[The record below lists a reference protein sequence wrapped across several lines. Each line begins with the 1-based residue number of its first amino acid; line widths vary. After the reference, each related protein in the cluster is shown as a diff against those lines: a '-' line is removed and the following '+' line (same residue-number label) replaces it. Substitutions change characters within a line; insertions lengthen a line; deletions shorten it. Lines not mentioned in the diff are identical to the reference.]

1 LNVAVH
7 IEPAS
12 SPCPAVEYRWDADT
26 DILLARLDGASSGM
40 GMSGS
45 VELEG
50 SDGSW
55 LIIDVSAGR
64 IRGVEVAVWPDVHKR
79 PALVPPVSIEDAT
92 IVIPSRASQPGVASL
107 EVDTAIMCEADGD
120 ERLIHFRVGQKR
132 DVRTVR
138 LGRDLLIELDT
149 QSRIAGLWLMNV
161 PPFPST

>member
-1 LNVAVH
+1 MNVAVH

-12 SPCPAVEYRWDADT
+12 GLCPGVEYRWDTDT
-26 DILLARLDGASSGM
+26 DILLARLTDANAGT

-79 PALVPPVSIEDAT
+79 PALAVPAAVEDAT

-107 EVDTAIMCEADGD
+107 EVDTAIMCEADTA
-120 ERLIHFRVGQKR
+120 ETLIHFRVGQKR

-138 LGRDLLIELDT
+138 LGTDLLIELDT

-161 PPFPST
+161 PPFPPT